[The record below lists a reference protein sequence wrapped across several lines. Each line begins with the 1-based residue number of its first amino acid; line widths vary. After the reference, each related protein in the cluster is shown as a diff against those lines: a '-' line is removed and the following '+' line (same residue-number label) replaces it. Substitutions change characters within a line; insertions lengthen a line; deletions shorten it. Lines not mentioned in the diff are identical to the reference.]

1 MEYILKTSKLK
12 KKYGKTVALD
22 GVDMKIPKGSIYGFI
37 GKNGAGKTT
46 LIRLICGLQEP
57 SSGDFKLYG
66 VQNDNKKINDV
77 RKKIGAV
84 VETPSLYHNLTA
96 QENLKMQYDIL
107 GNKNYEEIKEIL
119 KMVGLENVGNKKAK
133 NYSLGMKQ
141 RLGIAIALCG
151 NPEFLILDEP
161 NNGLDPEGI
170 VDMRNLLIRLNKE
183 RQITILIS
191 SHILDE
197 LSKIATHYGFVKDG
211 KIVKEISAEELEKE
225 CHISLKIVVDNKKIE
240 NVLKCEKYN
249 YKMINETTAEIYG
262 DIEIT
267 PLILK
272 LHEENINVLKISDN
286 EEKLEKYFFNILGG
300 EMND

>member
-1 MEYILKTSKLK
+1 MIPVLKLK
-12 KKYGKTVALD
+12 KVSKYYGSKKV
-22 GVDMKIPKGSIYGFI
+22 VDSINFSLFPGQVFGFI
-37 GKNGAGKTT
+37 GPNGAGKSTT
-46 LIRLICGLQEP
+46 IKMICGLT
-57 SSGDFKLYG
+57 SISGGSIFVDGYNVSRCFKKAI
-66 VQNDNKKINDV
+66 QNV
-77 RKKIGAV
+77 GAV
-84 VETPSLYHNLTA
+84 VESPLLYPYLSGYK
-96 QENLKMQYDIL
+96 NLKLYAKFYGKKAEKRINNIMCL
-107 GNKNYEEIKEIL
+107 TGMNSFA
-119 KMVGLENVGNKKAK
+119 NKKVST
-133 NYSLGMKQ
+133 YSLGMKQ

-211 KIVKEISAEELEKE
+211 KIIKEISAEELEKE